1 MNGAPKETGI
11 LLDLGHLQISCK
23 FYELDAEKELD
34 KILDNYSYIEFM
46 KFIFLRMIP

>member
-1 MNGAPKETGI
+1 MLTILYFVISNKRFHEWGTKETGI

-34 KILDNYSYIEFM
+34 KIW
-46 KFIFLRMIP
+46 